1 MGQRPGCNRLFSV
14 IQAGRVYA
22 STIVAE
28 AWAGQPCLMRLYLL
42 WLYFQWLYLHMAIL
56 TSSMAILPPRAL
68 GAVVGRGRRRPG
80 KSQG

>member
-28 AWAGQPCLMRLYLL
+28 AWAGQPCLLRLYLL
-42 WLYFQWLYLHMAIL
+42 WLYFQWLYLQWL
-56 TSSMAILPPRAL
+56 Y
-68 GAVVGRGRRRPG
+68 
-80 KSQG
+80 